1 MKIKCIFSVVG
12 IWGQDSYAFGIND
25 DLIVRNSD
33 DLKQFKELT
42 TGNAIIM
49 GRGTWESLDEKPL
62 PNRKHIIVTSRD
74 IPNRWVY
81 SEDVFYAKTLSEAID
96 IAQTG
101 LTVEEAWVVGGAR
114 LIIEAAKSHAREL
127 YITYFN
133 TKVHKDT
140 DMSTISQSDIESEG
154 VRWTYGLSKKS
165 SVFRSPS
172 VVLGEE
178 EALDVYFL
186 HWTRRN

>member
-74 IPNRWVY
+74 IPDRWVY
-81 SEDVFYAKTLSEAID
+81 SDDVFYAKTLSEAID
-96 IAQTG
+96 IAND
-101 LTVEEAWVVGGAR
+101 LSFEEAWVVGGAR
-114 LIIEAAKSHAREL
+114 LIIEAAKSYAREL

-133 TKVHKDT
+133 TKVHKDS
-140 DMSTISQSDIESEG
+140 DMSTISQSDIESEQ
-154 VRWTYGLSKKS
+154 VRWKYGLSKKN

-172 VVLGEE
+172 LVLGEE